1 VMSRNGWT
9 FLSNHAHVFIQIAVH
24 PTIKLSEL
32 ASSIGI
38 TLRSVQ
44 GIVADLE
51 AAGYITVA
59 KSGRQ
64 NVYSVDAHASFR
76 HPLESDKEVAALVEM
91 FRRDASFSD
100 H

>member
-1 VMSRNGWT
+1 MARTGWT
-9 FLSNHAHVFIQIAVH
+9 FLSNHAHVFIQISVH

-44 GIVADLE
+44 GIIADLE
-51 AAGYITVA
+51 ADGYVSVA

-64 NVYSVDAHASFR
+64 NVYTVTPHANFR
-76 HPLESDKEVAALVEM
+76 HPLESDKEVTALVEM
-91 FRRDASFSD
+91 FRRDSPDSGD
-100 H
+100 

>member
-1 VMSRNGWT
+1 MSRAGWT

-51 AAGYITVA
+51 AAGYVAVA

-64 NVYSVDAHASFR
+64 NVYTVNPHANFR

-91 FRRDASFSD
+91 FRRDAPQTD

>member
-1 VMSRNGWT
+1 MSRNGWT

-32 ASSIGI
+32 ASSVGI

-44 GIVADLE
+44 GIIADLE
-51 AAGYITVA
+51 AAGYVQVT

-64 NVYSVDAHASFR
+64 NVYTVNPHAKFR

-91 FRRDASFSD
+91 FRRGAEFPSA
-100 H
+100 

>member
-1 VMSRNGWT
+1 MSRNGWT

-32 ASSIGI
+32 ASSVGI

-44 GIVADLE
+44 GIIADLE
-51 AAGYITVA
+51 AAGYVQVT

-64 NVYSVDAHASFR
+64 NVYTVNPHANFR

-91 FRRDASFSD
+91 FRRGAELPSA
-100 H
+100 